1 MRDLALALEPPR
13 SRKGHWQDRNCR
25 TDPTELLQ
33 TDEANMRTTFQL
45 APVIADIIAAHCPH
59 TVARRTFMRA
69 CIHEDWQEAKGMVQ
83 GMLAEP
89 WLLRGYQETRL
100 REFLEL
106 LPDTEAVVPRHS
118 ARRATAV

>member
-1 MRDLALALEPPR
+1 
-13 SRKGHWQDRNCR
+13 
-25 TDPTELLQ
+25 
-33 TDEANMRTTFQL
+33 MRTIFQL
-45 APVIADIIAAHCPH
+45 VPVIADIIAAHCPH
-59 TVARRTFMRA
+59 TVARRSFMRA

>member
-1 MRDLALALEPPR
+1 
-13 SRKGHWQDRNCR
+13 
-25 TDPTELLQ
+25 
-33 TDEANMRTTFQL
+33 MRTTFQL

-59 TVARRTFMRA
+59 TVARRDFMRA

-89 WLLRGYQETRL
+89 WLLRGYQENRL

-106 LPDTEAVVPRHS
+106 LPDMES
-118 ARRATAV
+118 ALKV